1 MLKVN
6 VGLSRKLSR
15 DYNSTGFSVNLEG
28 EIPFSIN
35 EPNAVLDHIG
45 EFYDL
50 ADKALA
56 RQIDRHQNPTLT
68 LFDASGPAAPPTQEE
83 CPAVISFPPPNGDL
97 RATAKQMKYLG
108 DLSQRLSLTP
118 ESLDAKV
125 AEILGQPKSHQ
136 QLSRREA
143 GTVIAALVGNG
154 DAG

>member
-6 VGLSRKLSR
+6 VSLSRKLSR
-15 DYNSTGFSVNLEG
+15 DYNSTGFSINLEG

-35 EPNAVLDHIG
+35 EPDAVLDHIG

-56 RQIDRHQNPTLT
+56 QQIDRHQNPDRT
-68 LFDASGPAAPPTQEE
+68 LFDAPGSAASAQEE
-83 CPAVISFPPPNGDL
+83 CPSVISFPPPNGEL

-108 DLSQRLSLTP
+108 DLSQKLSLTP
-118 ESLDAKV
+118 EALDAKV
-125 AEILGQPKSHQ
+125 AEILGQTKSHQ

>member
-15 DYNSTGFSVNLEG
+15 DYNSTGFSINLEG
-28 EIPFSIN
+28 EIPFAIN
-35 EPNAVLDHIG
+35 EPDAVLDHIG
-45 EFYDL
+45 LFYDL
-50 ADKALA
+50 ADKAL
-56 RQIDRHQNPTLT
+56 QQEIDHYQAPTH
-68 LFDASGPAAPPTQEE
+68 DSE
-83 CPAVISFPPPNGDL
+83 CPSVISFPPPNGEL

-108 DLSQRLSLTP
+108 DLSQKLSLTP
-118 ESLDAKV
+118 EALDAKV